1 MNNLLFGNAHF
12 GYYET
17 IGGGS
22 GAGEGF
28 DGCDAIHQH
37 MTNTR
42 ITDPEVLEHRYPVR
56 LNRFEIRQDSGGKG
70 KFRGG
75 NGIIREIL
83 FLEPVSLSILT
94 QHRIEKPYGLNGGES
109 GKIGR
114 QFIIR
119 KNGEIE
125 ILKGVDGAELEAGDT
140 ICIETP
146 GGGAWGK

>member
-1 MNNLLFGNAHF
+1 
-12 GYYET
+12 
-17 IGGGS
+17 
-22 GAGEGF
+22 
-28 DGCDAIHQH
+28 
-37 MTNTR
+37 
-42 ITDPEVLEHRYPVR
+42 
-56 LNRFEIRQDSGGKG
+56 
-70 KFRGG
+70 
-75 NGIIREIL
+75 
-83 FLEPVSLSILT
+83 
-94 QHRIEKPYGLNGGES
+94 LNGGES